1 MQAEASGEDD
11 AIAWAVAASD
21 SMKRMAGS
29 CVSLGMSAALG
40 SADSFPSAFLRL
52 GSLQGTDSMQLVS
65 ALADSGE
72 GAAQGADA
80 AAGEAQPEGASEEQ
94 AAGQAS

>member
-21 SMKRMAGS
+21 SMQRVAGS
-29 CVSLGMSAALG
+29 CVSLGVPAALG

-52 GSLQGTDSMQLVS
+52 GSLQGADSMQLLS
-65 ALADSGE
+65 ALTDAGE

-80 AAGEAQPEGASEEQ
+80 AAGQAEGASNEQ
-94 AAGQAS
+94 GAGEAM